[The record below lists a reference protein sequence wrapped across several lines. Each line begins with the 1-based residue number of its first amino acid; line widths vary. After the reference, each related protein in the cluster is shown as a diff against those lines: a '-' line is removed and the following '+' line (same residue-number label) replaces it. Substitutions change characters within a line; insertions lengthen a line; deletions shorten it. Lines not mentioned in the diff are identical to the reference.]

1 MDLSKTFD
9 TIDHDLS
16 IAKLYAY
23 RFSSYE
29 LLISYMMDC
38 WQRSKINKLLSSW
51 SAFLL
56 EVLQG
61 LVLGLMLFN
70 IYLNDLFYFL
80 FCDASNFA
88 DDTTSYVRDKNLAFV
103 LAKLEENSNIA
114 MKWFENNYMKM
125 NSGKCHL
132 FISG

>member
-1 MDLSKTFD
+1 
-9 TIDHDLS
+9 
-16 IAKLYAY
+16 
-23 RFSSYE
+23 
-29 LLISYMMDC
+29 
-38 WQRSKINKLLSSW
+38 
-51 SAFLL
+51 
-56 EVLQG
+56 
-61 LVLGLMLFN
+61 MLFN

-88 DDTTSYVRDKNLAFV
+88 DDTTSYVCDKNLAFV